1 MSLFLLEEH
10 IKMVPYAISI
20 GSLYAIL
27 YARLTIYFEVGMGS
41 KYQLNLRSLNSVGVK
56 HILKYFR
63 RMRDYMLVQKS
74 EILIVTECTNTD
86 L

>member
-1 MSLFLLEEH
+1 
-10 IKMVPYAISI
+10 MVPYAISI

-27 YARLTIYFEVGMGS
+27 YARLTIYFAVGMVS
-41 KYQLNLRSLNSVGVK
+41 KYQLNLRSLNSVGAK

-63 RMRDYMLVQKS
+63 RMRDYMLVHKS
-74 EILIVTECTNTD
+74 EILIVIECTNTD

>member
-1 MSLFLLEEH
+1 
-10 IKMVPYAISI
+10 MVPYAISI

-27 YARLTIYFEVGMGS
+27 YARLTIYFTVGMVS
-41 KYQLNLRSLNSVGVK
+41 KYQLNLRSLNLVGVK

-63 RMRDYMLVQKS
+63 RMRDYMLVHKS
-74 EILIVTECTNTD
+74 EILLVIGCTNTN

>member
-1 MSLFLLEEH
+1 
-10 IKMVPYAISI
+10 MVPYATSI

-27 YARLTIYFEVGMGS
+27 YARLTIYFAVGMGS

-63 RMRDYMLVQKS
+63 RMRDYMLVHKS
-74 EILIVTECTNTD
+74 EILIVIECTNTD